1 MIANPGCVGDDAGE
15 DGDEEEQEGD
25 EEADSAAN
33 LLGWDQEG
41 NPGQYNKQTW
51 GSSFDNDETEKIG
64 KSKDFEQL
72 FWMVRLKSPE
82 GMKKAMMQVETYL
95 LST

>member
-33 LLGWDQEG
+33 LLRWDQEG
-41 NPGQYNKQTW
+41 NPG
-51 GSSFDNDETEKIG
+51 
-64 KSKDFEQL
+64 
-72 FWMVRLKSPE
+72 
-82 GMKKAMMQVETYL
+82 
-95 LST
+95 

>member
-25 EEADSAAN
+25 KEPDSAAN

-51 GSSFDNDETEKIG
+51 ESSDNNDEKDKIR

-72 FWMVRLKSPE
+72 FWMV
-82 GMKKAMMQVETYL
+82 
-95 LST
+95 

>member
-41 NPGQYNKQTW
+41 NPG
-51 GSSFDNDETEKIG
+51 
-64 KSKDFEQL
+64 
-72 FWMVRLKSPE
+72 
-82 GMKKAMMQVETYL
+82 
-95 LST
+95 